1 MDPVDGY
8 DPFGF
13 IKIFITNPPNQLPFT
28 IPTLIISNGLDAVPA
43 NPLFTPCAPVNISNT
58 RFYESLP
65 GPTILLNF
73 TTYGHAD
80 ILEDWVNLKKIFIV
94 IQN

>member
-1 MDPVDGY
+1 LDPVDGY

-13 IKIFITNPPNQLPFT
+13 IKIFITNPPKQLPFK
-28 IPTLIISNGLDAVPA
+28 IPTLIITNGLDDVRV
-43 NPLFTPCAPVNISNT
+43 NPLFTPCAPSNISNI

-73 TTYGHAD
+73 TSYGHAD
-80 ILEDWVNLKKIFIV
+80 ILDDFV
-94 IQN
+94 I